1 MALPYPRFLAV
12 LVAGLCAQA
21 SAQDQ
26 GVKAGVQQVEVKGG
40 AYDPRRDD
48 TAARIVVGRED
59 IARYGDGSLAEVLK
73 RIPGV
78 TVTSTGGRSTE
89 IRMRGL
95 GGGYTQILL
104 DGERAPAGFSIDNLA
119 PELIERIE
127 VLRVATAEFST
138 ESVAGTIN
146 IVLRKTPRKRE
157 REFKLGQLL
166 ASDFHGP
173 SFSTQVAER
182 GERSSWSFTASGNH
196 DSMSRDWSGYQENV
210 RPDGVTDLLR
220 TTYTPE
226 HGSMNRLNLSPRI
239 NWTLE
244 DGDTL
249 AWETL
254 FNSSSFRNHGHARIT
269 TYLGA
274 PPQAP
279 DLHTHGEFDDRLLKT
294 SLDWTRSLASGTK
307 LEAKLSAEWSSRKMF
322 VWRLGR
328 DAAGEP
334 ESDGSTLSDS
344 HVRGLKSTGKA
355 TRTLDGGHLLA
366 LGWDLGFSA
375 SSDIRAERDR
385 VRVFPPGFLL
395 DEDFRARIG
404 RAALYVQ
411 DEWTLNP
418 RLSVYLGTRWEGVR
432 TRVIGSSVVPTTV
445 RSSVLSPIV
454 QTLWK
459 LPGEEGRSDQLRLA
473 LSRTYKAPELD
484 SIVPRRSAWENN
496 SATEADYQGNPNLK
510 PELAW
515 GLDAAWEHYWAE
527 GAMVS
532 LSGSLRR
539 IEDYTSNRIYFDGL
553 RWIFTPVNEDR
564 ASLRSLELETRFPLK
579 ALLEDAP
586 AIELRASV
594 SRHWSEVDSVP
605 GPDNRMEQQIPLSAN
620 LGLDYKTGPLAAGAS
635 LAHRRGGRIRVTANR
650 TFYRYA
656 HTELEAYAA
665 WTFNPKLLLRLSAA
679 NLLAEANAWDLTYAD
694 PASGVEKRGWHYPK
708 SVSLRANLE
717 MTF

>member
-26 GVKAGVQQVEVKGG
+26 GVKASVQQVEVKGG

-73 RIPGV
+73 RIPGI

-104 DGERAPAGFSIDNLA
+104 DGERAPAGFSIDKLA

-166 ASDFHGP
+166 ASDFRGP

-254 FNSSSFRNHGHARIT
+254 FDSSSFRNHGHARIT

-279 DLHTHGEFDDRLLKT
+279 DLHTHGEFNDRLLKT

-322 VWRLGR
+322 VRRLGR

-366 LGWDLGFSA
+366 LG
-375 SSDIRAERDR
+375 
-385 VRVFPPGFLL
+385 
-395 DEDFRARIG
+395 
-404 RAALYVQ
+404 
-411 DEWTLNP
+411 
-418 RLSVYLGTRWEGVR
+418 
-432 TRVIGSSVVPTTV
+432 
-445 RSSVLSPIV
+445 
-454 QTLWK
+454 
-459 LPGEEGRSDQLRLA
+459 
-473 LSRTYKAPELD
+473 
-484 SIVPRRSAWENN
+484 
-496 SATEADYQGNPNLK
+496 
-510 PELAW
+510 
-515 GLDAAWEHYWAE
+515 
-527 GAMVS
+527 
-532 LSGSLRR
+532 
-539 IEDYTSNRIYFDGL
+539 
-553 RWIFTPVNEDR
+553 
-564 ASLRSLELETRFPLK
+564 
-579 ALLEDAP
+579 
-586 AIELRASV
+586 
-594 SRHWSEVDSVP
+594 
-605 GPDNRMEQQIPLSAN
+605 
-620 LGLDYKTGPLAAGAS
+620 
-635 LAHRRGGRIRVTANR
+635 
-650 TFYRYA
+650 
-656 HTELEAYAA
+656 
-665 WTFNPKLLLRLSAA
+665 
-679 NLLAEANAWDLTYAD
+679 
-694 PASGVEKRGWHYPK
+694 
-708 SVSLRANLE
+708 
-717 MTF
+717 